1 MARCKLIGVQ
11 ELDFEA
17 NDGKVIKG
25 VKLHL
30 SYPSDVVYGE
40 KVDTKFISDN
50 LCRKIGAYA
59 EDFKEF
65 VGSEIE
71 LILNPEGKLVGVSA
85 VEE

>member
-1 MARCKLIGVQ
+1 MAKCRLIGVQ

-17 NDGKVIKG
+17 NDGKPIKG

-50 LCRKIGAYA
+50 LCRKIGVYA
-59 EDFKEF
+59 EEMKEL
-65 VGSEIE
+65 VGGEIE
-71 LILNPEGKLVGVSA
+71 LLLNPDGKLVGVAA
-85 VEE
+85 V

>member
-17 NDGKVIKG
+17 NDGKLIKG

-30 SYPSDVVYGE
+30 SYPSDMVYGE

-50 LCRKIGAYA
+50 LCRKIGVYA

-65 VGSEIE
+65 VGSDIE
-71 LILNPEGKLVGVSA
+71 LILNIEGKLVGVSS